1 MLQHRLLV
9 WGAVCTLISPVAQ
22 AASIPAKAISRPVD
36 RTDFANRVWFADFTT
51 PTNWP
56 GKLSTVQLK
65 GKNSDEL
72 YGYVNGCNEPRTC
85 GRNVLLAGTGYLK
98 GYTGTKDTVELSRAT
113 PIAVHMALLHS
124 FELHESLTDSVLAIF
139 RPNEVSPACYSAAK
153 VPGKKEDFYYG
164 RWSIRSVHVLQN
176 GNYLAWIVAGGG
188 DGGYEWSLQR
198 FLEVDPACRIA
209 QQKDYLV
216 SWGPQD
222 GCQRALAGPSTY
234 FSVFETGAIKV
245 RTPKRDCN
253 SVTLSRITT
262 KSASK

>member
-1 MLQHRLLV
+1 MLYHRLLV
-9 WGAVCTLISPVAQ
+9 LGAVCALISLGTE
-22 AASIPAKAISRPVD
+22 AASISAPAISRPVD
-36 RTDFANRVWFADFTT
+36 RSDFANRVWFADFTT
-51 PTNWP
+51 PANWP

-98 GYTGTKDTVELSRAT
+98 GHTGMKTTVELSGSAST
-113 PIAVHMALLHS
+113 VHMALLHS
-124 FELHESLTDSVLAIF
+124 FELHESLTDSVIAIF
-139 RPNEVSPACYSAAK
+139 RPTEISPACYSAAK

-164 RWSIRSVHVLQN
+164 RWSIKSVHVLQN

-198 FLEVDPACRIA
+198 FLEVEPTCRIA
-209 QQKDYLV
+209 QRKDYLV

-222 GCQRALAGPSTY
+222 GCHRALAEPSSY
-234 FSVFETGAIKV
+234 FNVLATGAIKV
-245 RTPKRDCN
+245 RTPKRNCN
-253 SVTLSRITT
+253 SLALTRLTP
-262 KSASK
+262 KSAAK